1 METTAFHEPYMTT
14 EDYSIRWILTE
25 PPVLLSKF
33 EELIVK
39 PGESVSLRCSAVG
52 NPLPQITWYSY
63 DMPVQ
68 DTSRIRV
75 GDYVSREGSVISFIN
90 ITRVEVS
97 DGGQYECRAINE
109 YGVDAFSSIVHVRG
123 PPSIRPIRN
132 RTAVA
137 GDFLIIHCPISGYPI
152 HSIRWMKG
160 NRQLPLGRRQKVFT
174 NGTLLIQGLDGME
187 DEGKYRCQVESDEG
201 IKASVDVF
209 LKVLGEFYRSM
220 IDFAVEHRSPETLTC
235 YLYI

>member
-1 METTAFHEPYMTT
+1 ML
-14 EDYSIRWILTE
+14 SE

-90 ITRVEVS
+90 ITRVEILTADS
-97 DGGQYECRAINE
+97 MNAALSMNTEWTL
-109 YGVDAFSSIVHVRG
+109 FVHRPRQDLRPSG
-123 PPSIRPIRN
+123 PYRIEQQSLG
-132 RTAVA
+132 TSF
-137 GDFLIIHCPISGYPI
+137 DCPLSGYPATPFI
-152 HSIRWMKG
+152 LSG
-160 NRQLPLGRRQKVFT
+160 G
-174 NGTLLIQGLDGME
+174 
-187 DEGKYRCQVESDEG
+187 
-201 IKASVDVF
+201 
-209 LKVLGEFYRSM
+209 
-220 IDFAVEHRSPETLTC
+220 
-235 YLYI
+235 